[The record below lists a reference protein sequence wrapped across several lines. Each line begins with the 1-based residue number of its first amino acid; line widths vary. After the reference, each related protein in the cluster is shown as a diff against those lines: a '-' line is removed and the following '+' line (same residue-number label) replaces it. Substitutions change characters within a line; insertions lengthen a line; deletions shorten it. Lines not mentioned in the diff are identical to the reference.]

1 METGVAGDHTEVV
14 RNPAEVEPKHD
25 PDLVTTRLRLMAEI
39 PVPVHPPRP
48 SLVTLITVQVSIHS
62 T

>member
-1 METGVAGDHTEVV
+1 MVTGAAGVHMEVV
-14 RNPAEVEPKHD
+14 RDPAEVEHNPD
-25 PDLVTTRLRLMAEI
+25 PDIVTTRLRLMAGI
-39 PVPVHPPRP
+39 LVPVHPLRP